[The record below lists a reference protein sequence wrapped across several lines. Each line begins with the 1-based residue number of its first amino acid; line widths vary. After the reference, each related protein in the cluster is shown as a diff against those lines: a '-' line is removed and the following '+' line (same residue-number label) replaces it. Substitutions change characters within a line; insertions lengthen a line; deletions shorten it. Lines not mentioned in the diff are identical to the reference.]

1 MAIDHAEA
9 EFDAT
14 THVTKRTLLSDEA
27 VQRICE
33 AYLEARAELARL
45 KSQAKP
51 KAKPQPLSNWPARVS
66 KPRSLQKRTK
76 SK

>member
-33 AYLEARAELARL
+33 AYLEARAELARWIERERVRTL
-45 KSQAKP
+45 VAKP
-51 KAKPQPLSNWPARVS
+51 
-66 KPRSLQKRTK
+66 KRTK